1 MKGIEV
7 TKNNLKKIKESQEN
21 KEQYK
26 LLEISTPIAIFT
38 TAYAP
43 SEYAHGWIKNKVS
56 RSYLLFTG
64 LL

>member
-43 SEYAHGWIKNKVS
+43 SEYAHG
-56 RSYLLFTG
+56 
-64 LL
+64 